1 MVIQP
6 KNTTIAYR
14 CPTCGGA
21 VKSMVGVF
29 ALSGDMIKLKCP
41 KFDSE
46 LKMTYTSDGKLR
58 LSVPCFVCADE
69 HEFILSKETVLN
81 RPLTMLACPYSGMDI
96 CFIGTKENVEEQL
109 DRAEKELYEILKE
122 NDALDYFDGEEDEN
136 EYDGPLAPD
145 LSLLPMISTVVKELM
160 YDGKIYCNCMVKQ
173 GNSLSSGD
181 KNNMLLL
188 GGEPENNCNGD
199 IELVVRYESF
209 AIRCCSCGCEY
220 KITED
225 NFDRFCEADEITLT
239 RKTKNQI

>member
-1 MVIQP
+1 MLIQP

-14 CPTCGGA
+14 CPNCGGA

-46 LKMTYTSDGKLR
+46 MKMTYNSDGKLR
-58 LSVPCFVCADE
+58 LSVPCFVCADN

-96 CFIGTKENVEEQL
+96 CFIGEKESVEKEL
-109 DRAEKELYEILKE
+109 DRAEKELYDLLEE
-122 NDALDYFDGEEDEN
+122 NDALDYFDGEDDDEIN
-136 EYDGPLAPD
+136 APIAPD
-145 LSLLPMISTVVKELM
+145 LSMLPMISTVVKELLA
-160 YDGKIYCNCMVKQ
+160 DGKIYCNCTVKQ
-173 GNSLSSGD
+173 GDTLSKGD
-181 KNNMLLL
+181 VNNMLLL

-209 AIRCCSCGCEY
+209 AVRCCSCGCEY

-225 NFDRFCEADEITLT
+225 NFDRFCEADEIYLR
-239 RKTKNQI
+239 RKN